1 MNFQNSLPKS
11 RRYCKSQPWEFKEY
25 PENTERVGAM
35 GHVCT
40 DEQYETFRL
49 SGAIPDDP
57 VGEAEDIILVERIRK
72 LLFK

>member
-1 MNFQNSLPKS
+1 
-11 RRYCKSQPWEFKEY
+11 
-25 PENTERVGAM
+25 M